1 MKDVELNH
9 IRYIV
14 ETIVKE
20 VIKRLNELQNKAD
33 TEIETKSVKK
43 GTIVTVFTGSDI
55 ELNTLT
61 EQIKVLAQNYN
72 IKVIF
77 TKAARKIL
85 DSETL
90 RQRLNFEEIE
100 DDVMYKELSKAEA
113 VIFPNLTQNTA
124 AKVAAGIRDS
134 IGSEAMATA
143 LLMGKVIV
151 AACDSIPV
159 KGIPGPYGEMCSEIL
174 NKLSR
179 FGVKFCKVKEIA
191 NKVSNILRGKNAADN
206 ESNES
211 KESVESKLIKSEEI
225 VEENDLI
232 QERNKSVCGI
242 SVKDVK
248 LITNEFIN
256 RIAAEGHTR
265 IFIPKFS
272 IVTPLAR
279 DTARDKKIEIIS
291 DGELNEN
298 M

>member
-1 MKDVELNH
+1 
-9 IRYIV
+9 
-14 ETIVKE
+14 VKE
-20 VIKRLNELQNKAD
+20 VIKRLNELENKAD

-43 GTIVTVFTGSDI
+43 RTIVTVFTGSDI

-85 DSETL
+85 DRETL

-191 NKVSNILRGKNAADN
+191 NKVSNILREKNAADN

-211 KESVESKLIKSEEI
+211 KESVESKLIKSI

-232 QERNKSVCGI
+232 QERNKSVCEI

-256 RIAAEGHTR
+256 RIAAEGHSR

>member
-14 ETIVKE
+14 ETVVKE
-20 VIKRLNELQNKAD
+20 VIKRLNELENKAD

-43 GTIVTVFTGSDI
+43 RTIVTVFTGSDI

-85 DSETL
+85 DRETL

-191 NKVSNILRGKNAADN
+191 NKVSNILREKNAADN

-211 KESVESKLIKSEEI
+211 KESVESKLIKSI

-232 QERNKSVCGI
+232 QERNKSVCEI

-256 RIAAEGHTR
+256 RIAAEGHSR